1 MLELM
6 SYMCLY
12 FEMCHFIIVCFTCE
26 DLVNMQCVVV
36 VPVCLVVDVALTAC
50 DKYTILSAAHYIT

>member
-12 FEMCHFIIVCFTCE
+12 LETCHFIIICFTCE
-26 DLVNMQCVVV
+26 DLVNIRCVVV
-36 VPVCLVVDVALTAC
+36 VSACSVIDVALTAC
-50 DKYTILSAAHYIT
+50 DKCTILSAPHYIT